1 MDLFNPM
8 VYSIHSGAYDLYR
21 SVYPPINFLILK
33 VIHWLG
39 NGSYSINAFE
49 MRLSSPF
56 VIMIWLGLYFSVPIF
71 VLNTKIFKEFLL
83 QDRVLFYFLIV
94 FSFPMLFALERG
106 NLILL
111 ALIPFAIALSS
122 KTIAREFSIAILI
135 NLKPYLVTLIFM
147 YLLKSEWKKLFQVV
161 LIGGVIFIISG
172 LIFDS
177 QYFLKIF
184 SNIVG
189 FQGQVFSPKGSVTFS
204 SSIAVFQNMFQS
216 LKLSQLVYSIVDV
229 SKTNFL
235 IGLISLLKW
244 GLLFISLGVIYIK
257 RKFIGDKHLLV
268 YLLLLCTNFTEFF
281 GGYIFILYFVF
292 MPILLKISKIAVF
305 LSFLLFLNIYS
316 GAVFQDYSYY
326 GSFSFLSLK
335 YVDSIQY
342 SLDIG
347 FLLRPI
353 LNFIIAT
360 IILYCFYILKE
371 IKTP

>member
-1 MDLFNPM
+1 M